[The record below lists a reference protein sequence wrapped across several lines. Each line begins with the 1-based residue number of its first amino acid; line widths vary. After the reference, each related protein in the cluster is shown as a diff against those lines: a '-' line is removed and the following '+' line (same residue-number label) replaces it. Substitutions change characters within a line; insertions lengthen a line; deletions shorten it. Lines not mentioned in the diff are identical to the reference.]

1 METNQKKLQSTAVDT
16 FRPTLVIRPSRV
28 ESADIDTWRNAVN
41 SAKFGY
47 REKLY
52 DLYDNLMADGVLSK
66 AVEKFVGKVT
76 NAEICFQKNGKNIPD
91 IDDLMNTPDFEEL
104 IKEIAYAKIYGRSI
118 IELGFTPDFS
128 VYSYPRKNCI
138 IRYID
143 RPLSERQ
150 KCIVARE
157 GQVTGYDYTKD
168 DFFIECGKDDDLGLI
183 FKAAIYVIYKR
194 GGFGDWAQF
203 AEIWGQPFLIG
214 KYNSSDTAARDKLF
228 EDLSKIGGQ
237 PIAAIPNEANIEVIE
252 NKSPGSSALYKDLR
266 SACNE
271 EILIAIQGET
281 MTTLSGSSRSQAE
294 VHQDTD
300 DDTSKTLRRYVQR
313 ILNKKLI
320 PLLIKRGYNV
330 AGGKFTFPEAGEE
343 LSITDK
349 VTNALN
355 IKKAGV
361 QVDDDYFYEIT
372 DIPKPKVPIDQK
384 PVDQP
389 PVPAVDANGNP
400 IPPTDVPPVDTP
412 VVADKSPKSPT
423 SKKKPGVKLS
433 DTDKGVIRRLVDF
446 FVQAP
451 ASKIAGANRNLT
463 SKSTNSIGTKI
474 NLSENSSIDINALIS
489 RAITELYNEKGK
501 QTELVNRN
509 LFEATYTPLSIAIT
523 KELLPTN
530 DSEFIDQFNKNTA
543 VFAAFKNH
551 LQTKEIVALL
561 TGEDGKLR
569 SFSQFKKLAL
579 QVSEKYNVNWL
590 QTEYN
595 QAVRSARIAAN
606 LKGFEKTLHLYPNL
620 EYIHTTAA
628 EPDSTHL
635 DYVGTILPFS
645 HPWWRKHMPPSR
657 WGCCCSVAQS
667 DKEPTE
673 VPDGEYV
680 DPQFQNNPADTASFV
695 NMEENPYYTHTDEQ
709 LRDLVIKEAERLT
722 TTILKEQ
729 RTEALVQAK
738 KLVGKTVYNKEAAM
752 EIGFTV
758 KGIKEAINNP
768 FVDYQAKLE
777 AMGGIDKVLK
787 TAKYAGSVPNNKP
800 DQKPAII
807 RYHYFDAKIGS
818 VDATIVVQ
826 EDKWGKNTL
835 YSITENKKTT
845 E

>member
-1 METNQKKLQSTAVDT
+1 METNNKPLQSTAVDT

-28 ESADIDTWRNAVN
+28 ESADVDTWRNAVN

-76 NAEICFQKNGKNIPD
+76 NAEISFQKNGKNIPE
-91 IDDLMNTPDFEEL
+91 IDDLMNTPEFEEL

-128 VYSYPRKNCI
+128 VFSYPRKNCI

-214 KYNSSDTAARDKLF
+214 KYNSSDIATRDQLF
-228 EDLSKIGGQ
+228 EDLAKIGSQ
-237 PIAAIPNEANIEVIE
+237 PVAAIPNEANIEVIE
-252 NKSPGSSALYKDLR
+252 NKSTGSSGLFKDLR

-320 PLLIKRGYNV
+320 PLLVKRGYNV
-330 AGGKFTFPEAGEE
+330 AGGKFIFPEAGEE

-349 VTNALN
+349 VTNAIN

-372 DIPKPKVPIDQK
+372 DIPKPKVTVETK
-384 PVDQP
+384 PVDTP
-389 PVPAVDANGNP
+389 PVPTVDANGNPILPEP

-412 VVADKSPKSPT
+412 PVPVKPVKKS
-423 SKKKPGVKLS
+423 GVKLS
-433 DTDKGVIRRLVDF
+433 DTENKFIRGIVDF
-446 FVQAP
+446 FANARTPGSRANLNVKSTISTQPTIDLDVNGISLSDSININDLINRAIRELYEEDSKQSELINKNLFDITN
-451 ASKIAGANRNLT
+451 SKIQAGIDT
-463 SKSTNSIGTKI
+463 SLKTV
-474 NLSENSSIDINALIS
+474 DD
-489 RAITELYNEKGK
+489 TEFVDRFKN
-501 QTELVNRN
+501 
-509 LFEATYTPLSIAIT
+509 
-523 KELLPTN
+523 
-530 DSEFIDQFNKNTA
+530 NTA

-551 LQTKEIVALL
+551 LQTKEMVGLL
-561 TGEDGKLR
+561 MDENGKLR
-569 SFSQFKKLAL
+569 SFSKFKKLAL
-579 QVSEKYNVNWL
+579 QVSEKYNVTWL

-595 QAVRSARIAAN
+595 QAVRSARIASN
-606 LKGFEKTLHLYPNL
+606 LKQFEKTLHLYPNL
-620 EYIHTTAA
+620 EYIESTAA
-628 EPDSTHL
+628 NERPTHKKW
-635 DYVGTILPFS
+635 VGTILPFN
-645 HPWWRKHMPPSR
+645 HPWWDDHMPPSE
-657 WGCCCSVAQS
+657 WGCQCSVSQS
-667 DKEPTE
+667 DKEPTA
-673 VPDGEYV
+673 VPGEDDS
-680 DPQFQNNPADTASFV
+680 DPVFQNNPIQTADFI
-695 NMEENPYYTHTDEQ
+695 NMEEHPYYKNTDESV
-709 LRDLVIKEAERLT
+709 RNDI
-722 TTILKEQ
+722 ILNASKLLDEY
-729 RTEALVQAK
+729 LSK
-738 KLVGKTVYNKEAAM
+738 KQ
-752 EIGFTV
+752 
-758 KGIKEAINNP
+758 NP
-768 FVDYQAKLE
+768 TK
-777 AMGGIDKVLK
+777 
-787 TAKYAGSVPNNKP
+787 
-800 DQKPAII
+800 
-807 RYHYFDAKIGS
+807 
-818 VDATIVVQ
+818 
-826 EDKWGKNTL
+826 
-835 YSITENKKTT
+835 
-845 E
+845 